1 MSFMDLDERLLE
13 LAAIA
18 DLDRS
23 PLTDLRQVG
32 ACDIGLVE
40 GGVCNSENVEVL
52 REFRKKCKILV
63 AVGAC
68 AINGGIPALRNRY
81 DLGECLQEAF
91 LTGLGVTD
99 PKVPSD
105 PELPLLLAKVHPI
118 HEVVKIDYAIPGC
131 PPPAEVIWIVLEAL
145 LAGNI
150 PKLPLELIRYD

>member
-1 MSFMDLDERLLE
+1 MDLDERLLE
-13 LAAIA
+13 LCEIA

-23 PLTDLRQVG
+23 PLTDIRQVG

-81 DLGECLQEAF
+81 DLKECLQEAF

-99 PKVPSD
+99 PKVPGD

-131 PPPAEVIWIVLEAL
+131 PPSAEVIWVALSAL
-145 LAGNI
+145 LSGNV
-150 PKLPLELIRYD
+150 PNLPLELIRYD

>member
-131 PPPAEVIWIVLEAL
+131 PPSAEVIWIVLEAL